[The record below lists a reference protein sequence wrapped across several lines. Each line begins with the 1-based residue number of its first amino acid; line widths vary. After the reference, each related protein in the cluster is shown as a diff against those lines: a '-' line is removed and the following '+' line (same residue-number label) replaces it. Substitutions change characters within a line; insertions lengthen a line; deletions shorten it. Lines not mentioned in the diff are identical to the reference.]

1 MFIKTIDFGDDL
13 ITIDCF
19 DIKGRKMTIALDG
32 TRIVLKSKDGLY
44 IPEVVSDTPNTRTFR
59 LEEK

>member
-1 MFIKTIDFGDDL
+1 MFIKNINHDDPVTISL
-13 ITIDCF
+13 IND
-19 DIKGRKMTIALDG
+19 KGLKMEIVLDG
-32 TRIVLKSKDGLY
+32 KTVTLKAEDGLY